1 MFEARSVMETPRAS
15 LHRGPFLQG
24 EGTGDPRPAPGEVA
38 RAEAKGNRVFQVAP
52 YEADEQG
59 TLRAW
64 GWCALPCAGS
74 CAISGT
80 GFIAITTLVSMSIAA
95 IVGTGFDK
103 LAAHFL
109 IHGDERL
116 HLRALARHLD
126 LSLGSL
132 RRGLTKLEERGL
144 VRRTEGDGQVYY
156 EADLTHPAWGAI
168 RILLRE
174 LGDPSTVVREALSL
188 PGVKAA
194 MIFGS
199 QAEGTARPDSDIDVL
214 VLADAADRHQLN
226 RSLLAAESLL
236 GREIDCKQVT
246 PERLQ
251 KSGRFRDF
259 VRQASTGPRE
269 YVVGP
274 PGAFEELVK

>member
-1 MFEARSVMETPRAS
+1 MGSPPFQEREEAGQKVEALAS
-15 LHRGPFLQG
+15 RLAVRCRLCHIWHRL
-24 EGTGDPRPAPGEVA
+24 GTGEVA
-38 RAEAKGNRVFQVAP
+38 LTA
-52 YEADEQG
+52 
-59 TLRAW
+59 
-64 GWCALPCAGS
+64 
-74 CAISGT
+74 
-80 GFIAITTLVSMSIAA
+80 LVSMSIAA

-132 RRGLTKLEERGL
+132 RRGLTKLEEHGL

-156 EADLTHPAWGAI
+156 EADLAHPAWGAI

-174 LGDPSTVVREALSL
+174 LGDPSTVVREALSVQ
-188 PGVKAA
+188 GVKAA

-214 VLADAADRHQLN
+214 VLVDAADRHQLN

-236 GREIDCKQVT
+236 DREIDCKQVT
-246 PERLQ
+246 PERLE
-251 KSGRFRDF
+251 KSGRFCDF
-259 VRQASTGPRE
+259 VRRASTGPRE

-274 PGAFEELVK
+274 PGVFEEMVK